1 MADQG
6 GRTETLQPLLDRLAG
21 GDTAAADDLIAHA
34 MERLRRLARKMLR
47 DNPRVRRWEQ
57 TDDVL
62 HNALVRLHR
71 ALKAVRPES
80 VRAFMGL
87 AAKQIRRELIDLG
100 RHHYG
105 PEGHAEHHA
114 SDPQGRDEQ
123 GDARPRVEAHAE
135 SASGPLSQLQWQEF
149 HELVQALPDEERE
162 VFDLTFYQDMP
173 QAEVARLLNVSVPT
187 VKRRWRSAKLLLHQ
201 AMKTTPPEV

>member
-1 MADQG
+1 VAEKQAD
-6 GRTETLQPLLDRLAG
+6 EVLQRLLDRLAG
-21 GDTAAADDLIAHA
+21 GDTTAADDLIAHA

-62 HNALVRLHR
+62 QNALVRLHR
-71 ALKAVRPES
+71 ALKAVQPES
-80 VRAFMGL
+80 VRAFVGL
-87 AAKQIRRELIDLG
+87 AAKQIHRELIDLG
-100 RHHYG
+100 RHYYG

-114 SDPQGRDEQ
+114 SDPQGGDGQ

-149 HELVQALPDEERE
+149 HEHVQDLPDEERE
-162 VFDLTFYQDMP
+162 VFDLIFYQALP
-173 QAEVARLLNVSVPT
+173 QAEVAKLLNVSVPT
-187 VKRRWRSAKLLLHQ
+187 VKRRWRSARLLLHQ
-201 AMKTTPPEV
+201 ATKTTPPEA